1 MANKSFFDGHLDLLS
16 IPGAMLRR
24 SEKTGKLGLIITNIE
39 DCPSFYATLENR
51 NGKPACY
58 LDISVKEKKEKDNSG
73 NTHFITLNI
82 SQKKCETLGITPE
95 NRRDHC
101 PIVGNL
107 KEISFRGR
115 DGARAPE
122 APAPVA
128 VDDGDLPEEFVG
140 ADGTDW

>member
-1 MANKSFFDGHLDLLS
+1 MANKSFLDGHLDMLS

-24 SEKTGKLGLIITNIE
+24 SEKTGKLGLIIPNIE
-39 DCPSFYATLENR
+39 DCPSFYATLENKSGR
-51 NGKPACY
+51 PACY
-58 LDISVKEKKEKDNSG
+58 LDISVREKKEKDASG

-95 NRRDHC
+95 GKRDRC

-107 KEISFRGR
+107 KEITFRAKETAKAAE
-115 DGARAPE
+115 DPAPE
-122 APAPVA
+122 PVS
-128 VDDGDLPEEFVG
+128 DGDLPEEFAG